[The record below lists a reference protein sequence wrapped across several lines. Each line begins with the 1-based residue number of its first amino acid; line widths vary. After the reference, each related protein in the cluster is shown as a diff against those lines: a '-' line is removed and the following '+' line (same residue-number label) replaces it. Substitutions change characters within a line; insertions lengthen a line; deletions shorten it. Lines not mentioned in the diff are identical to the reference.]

1 MSAKN
6 KLPERIYTHTLA
18 GIEIEAV
25 CDSLDRRLYEI
36 RGDIQAQNN
45 LAPRSR
51 DESFLMRSQ
60 LKEHVYE
67 GLLTA
72 FEDALEDHQDGA
84 RVQLIVRPIA

>member
-1 MSAKN
+1 MAK
-6 KLPERIYTHTLA
+6 KTKVQERIYTHTLA
-18 GIEIEAV
+18 NIEINAI
-25 CDSLDRRLYEI
+25 CNSLDERLYRI
-36 RGDIQAQNN
+36 REDIQEQKN

-72 FEDALEDHQDGA
+72 FEEALEDHQDGA
-84 RVQLIVRPIA
+84 RVQLIVRPIK

>member
-1 MSAKN
+1 MARQPKVQ
-6 KLPERIYTHTLA
+6 ERIYTHTLA
-18 GIEIEAV
+18 NIEINAI
-25 CDSLDRRLYEI
+25 CNSLDERLYRI
-36 RGDIQAQNN
+36 RGDIQAQKN

-60 LKEHVYE
+60 LQEHVYE

-84 RVQLIVRPIA
+84 RVQLIVRPIK

>member
-1 MSAKN
+1 MAK
-6 KLPERIYTHTLA
+6 KIKIQERIFTHTLA

-36 RGDIQAQNN
+36 RGDIQAQKN

-51 DESFLMRSQ
+51 DESFLMRCQ

-84 RVQLIVRPIA
+84 RVQLKVRPIA